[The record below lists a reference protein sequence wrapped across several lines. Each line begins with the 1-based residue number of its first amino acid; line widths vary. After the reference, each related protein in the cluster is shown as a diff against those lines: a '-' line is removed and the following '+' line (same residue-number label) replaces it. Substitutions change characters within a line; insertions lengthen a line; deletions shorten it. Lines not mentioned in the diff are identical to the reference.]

1 MYSIYERAVMEGGQL
16 SQQRMYVTYVIDHV
30 LHPAQGE
37 GPIVYRFHLALR
49 GIGHLS
55 LDAQLDLLYFLCDGF
70 SPYGQRSSARHW
82 NFMNTREISNLNPV
96 LLLLLMDSRLRGYRS
111 LLNTGEITLDPV
123 LMRGLMKSR
132 PRRLLS
138 LLNTGETTLDPVLMR
153 GLMNSCSQAPVALI
167 VTERVERLPILRRAF
182 RH

>member
-1 MYSIYERAVMEGGQL
+1 MGRQGMYSLYERAVMEGGQL

-123 LMRGLMKSR
+123 LMRGLM
-132 PRRLLS
+132 
-138 LLNTGETTLDPVLMR
+138 
-153 GLMNSCSQAPVALI
+153 NSCSQAPVALI